1 MIKQNNDDTPNKS
14 ETITIGENVA
24 SGNKNINNHLI
35 PLNGS
40 QMNLQALQ
48 RSTADRVLSEL
59 DNGVATVEVETR
71 VYDAIL
77 AAMNSLVITRGN

>member
-1 MIKQNNDDTPNKS
+1 MKQNNDDTPNKS

-24 SGNKNINNHLI
+24 SGNKNNNNHLI

-40 QMNLQALQ
+40 QIDLQALQ

-59 DNGVATVEVETR
+59 DNGVATVETR